1 VISRTDLRR
10 IARARLRDS
19 EALFD
24 AGRYDGAI
32 YLCGYAIELA
42 LKARICRVLNW
53 PGFPATR
60 AEFTPYQSF
69 RTHSLDV
76 LLTLSGWEQRVKRRY
91 PTEWSAVANWDPEMR
106 YTPAGTASRH
116 DAHEMIV
123 SARVLMGFL

>member
-76 LLTLSGWEQRVKRRY
+76 LLTLSGWEQRVKRRC
-91 PTEWSAVANWDPEMR
+91 PTE
-106 YTPAGTASRH
+106 
-116 DAHEMIV
+116 
-123 SARVLMGFL
+123 